1 MVDMKA
7 LREQLKQESQKKN
20 TQQND
25 GAGYPFW
32 NLENDSIATVRFL
45 PDSDESNLYFWRER
59 KMINLEFDG
68 VVGQTNTNPIKVQV
82 PSMEMWGEQCPILT
96 EARRFYKEG
105 KDELGQKYWA
115 KRSFVFQGFVRN
127 NPLTEENVPEN
138 PIRRFTINPSLYK
151 IIYSYLMDD
160 DNEYS
165 PTDYDNG
172 CDFRIQKTQKG
183 QYASYETSS
192 FSRKD
197 SKLTEIEREAIEK
210 YGLFNLMD
218 FLPKKP
224 DAETLRVI
232 QEMFEASMDG
242 DPYDPSRFSNY
253 YRPYGLE
260 IDGDA
265 EAKPAKAKT
274 PEAKPRASVQND
286 ADEEEA
292 APVEA
297 PAARKPTPQ
306 ELLAKLKSKQS

>member
-1 MVDMKA
+1 MVNMKA

-25 GAGYPFW
+25 GAGFPFW
-32 NLENDSIATVRFL
+32 NLENDSIATIRFL
-45 PDSDESNLYFWRER
+45 PDGDESNLFFWRER

-68 VVGQTNTNPIKVQV
+68 VVGQTNTNAVKVQV
-82 PSMEMWGEQCPILT
+82 PSLEMWGEQCPILT
-96 EARRFYKEG
+96 EARRYYKEG
-105 KDELGQKYWA
+105 KEELGQKYWA
-115 KRSFVFQGFVRN
+115 KRSYVFQGFVRN
-127 NPLTEENVPEN
+127 NPLTEENLPEN

-183 QYASYETSS
+183 QYASYETSN

-197 SKLTEIEREAIEK
+197 SPLTKAEREAIDK

-224 DAETLRVI
+224 DAEAVRVI
-232 QEMFEASMDG
+232 QEMFEASLDG
-242 DPYDPSRFSNY
+242 DPYDPSRFANF

-260 IDGDA
+260 LDADGDNTVTKQKT
-265 EAKPAKAKT
+265 EAPKAQ
-274 PEAKPRASVQND
+274 VND
-286 ADEEEA
+286 AVDDD
-292 APVEA
+292 APVA
-297 PAARKPTPQ
+297 KKPTPQ
-306 ELLAKLKSKQS
+306 ELLAKLKSKQA

>member
-1 MVDMKA
+1 MVNMKA
-7 LREQLKQESQKKN
+7 MREQLKQESQKKN

-25 GAGYPFW
+25 GAGFPFW
-32 NLENDSIATVRFL
+32 NLENDTIATVRFL
-45 PDSDESNLYFWRER
+45 PDGDASNLFFWRER

-68 VVGQTNTNPIKVQV
+68 IVGQTNTNAIKVQV
-82 PSMEMWGEQCPILT
+82 PSVEMWGETCPILT

-105 KDELGQKYWA
+105 KEELGQKYWA
-115 KRSFVFQGFVRN
+115 KRSYVFQGFVRN
-127 NPLTEENVPEN
+127 NPLTEENLPEN

-172 CDFRIQKTQKG
+172 CDFRIHKTQKG

-197 SKLTEIEREAIEK
+197 SPLSDMEREAIEK

-224 DAETLRVI
+224 DAEAIRVI
-232 QEMFEASMDG
+232 QEMFEASLDG
-242 DPYDPSRFSNY
+242 DPYDPSRFGNF

-260 IDGDA
+260 IDNDSGNTSSSTSSKSDEPKASAPTDGGD
-265 EAKPAKAKT
+265 
-274 PEAKPRASVQND
+274 D
-286 ADEEEA
+286 
-292 APVEA
+292 APVA
-297 PAARKPTPQ
+297 KKPTPQ
-306 ELLAKLKSKQS
+306 ELLAKLKSKQV